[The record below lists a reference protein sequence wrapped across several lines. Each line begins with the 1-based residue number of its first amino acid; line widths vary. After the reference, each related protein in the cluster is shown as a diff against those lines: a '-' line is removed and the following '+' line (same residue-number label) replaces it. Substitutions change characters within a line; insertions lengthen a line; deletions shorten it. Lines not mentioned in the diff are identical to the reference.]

1 MAARGDVRDFV
12 KALEQQS
19 LDCLQAIQTRRDDL
33 TGSFPYAEYRHIKT
47 RIQNFSALYD
57 RMDEKLID
65 VAPDRRLRL
74 RERFQKLDARIT
86 ALFVDQAVRFL
97 CSLTTRP
104 DLPLGIYETCL
115 RELALMQHYIQRL
128 RLLEADRYLERS
140 DPLFLDALDDLV
152 REIGQRVPPLEE
164 FIDAPPMPARERPS
178 PDWRLG

>member
-12 KALEQQS
+12 KALEEQS
-19 LDCLQAIQTRRDDL
+19 LDCLEAIQARRDDL
-33 TGSFPYAEYRHIKT
+33 TGAFPYAEYRHIKT

-57 RMDEKLID
+57 RLDEKLAE
-65 VAPDRRLRL
+65 VAPARRLRL

-86 ALFVDQAVRFL
+86 ALFVDLAVRFI
-97 CSLTTRP
+97 CSLTARP

-115 RELALMQHYIQRL
+115 RELTPIRHYIERL
-128 RLLEADRYLERS
+128 RLLDATRYLERA
-140 DPLFLDALDDLV
+140 DPLFLDAVDDIV

-164 FIDAPPMPARERPS
+164 FVDAPAFPKRQRPM